1 MARKKAKK
9 KVITR
14 HHHRGMDQNSF
25 LIIVGGGLLV
35 ILFVAFSM
43 GMFDVRQIPTSA
55 QKYMKSAEAASKETV
70 ITIQNSTFSSPV
82 TVKAGT
88 KVTWMNNDAMDHTVV
103 ADDGSFDLGVVTTSQ
118 SKSYTFNTPGT
129 YSYHCVLHPGMS
141 GTVIVE

>member
-9 KVITR
+9 KVVTR

-25 LIIVGGGLLV
+25 LIILGGGLLV
-35 ILFVAFSM
+35 ILFVTFSM
-43 GMFDVRQIPTSA
+43 GMFGVNRISTSA
-55 QKYMKSAEAASKETV
+55 QKYMRSAEAASKETV

-88 KVTWMNNDAMDHTVV
+88 KVTWMNNDTMDHTVV

-118 SKSYTFNTPGT
+118 SKSYTFTTPGT
-129 YSYHCVLHPGMS
+129 YAYHCNLHPGMS